1 MLDAAE
7 IWSPIRLTLEL
18 ATCSTFLL
26 MLLGTPVAWWLARS
40 GARWKEVVAAVVALP
55 QVSHLS
61 KPAQQVGA
69 GSAAVAVLLGEVL
82 PC

>member
-1 MLDAAE
+1 MYL
-7 IWSPIRLTLEL
+7 PLL
-18 ATCSTFLL
+18 AS
-26 MLLGTPVAWWLARS
+26 
-40 GARWKEVVAAVVALP
+40 AAVVALP